1 MLTTA
6 HPKRFKDFLILHCL
20 EAKNQV
26 METTNNA
33 GQKYPE
39 DIFKLIMSFI

>member
-20 EAKNQV
+20 EAKKQV
-26 METTNNA
+26 IEITNNA

-39 DIFKLIMSFI
+39 GIFMMSFI